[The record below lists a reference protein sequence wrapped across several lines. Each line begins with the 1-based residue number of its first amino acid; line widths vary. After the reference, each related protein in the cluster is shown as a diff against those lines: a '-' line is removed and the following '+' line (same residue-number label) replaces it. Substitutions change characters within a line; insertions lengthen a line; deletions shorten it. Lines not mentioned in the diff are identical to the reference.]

1 MLRSLP
7 ALLAVLALAG
17 CASIAV
23 SPTPTSAPTSASC
36 PAPQACAA
44 CPACP
49 VVEPPK
55 PAEKPLQPA
64 EWNELPGW
72 TGDDPGAAFT
82 AFVASCRS
90 LEKQAV
96 WKATCASAR
105 AQTDLASTAL
115 RAWFEGAFRPWA
127 LVNPDGSR
135 NGLIT
140 GYYEPILKGSRQK
153 ARGFAHPVF
162 GPPEDMIVVELAELY
177 PELKHL
183 RLRGRLEGR
192 KLVPYYS
199 RAEWNPQESKRSPEA
214 LLWIDDPI
222 DLFFMQIQGSGQVQL
237 ADGSRVRLN
246 YADQNGHP
254 YRSIGR
260 WLIERGELKAE
271 QASMQGIKNWARANP
286 ARLAELLNANP
297 SLVFFRELPVEGS
310 GPQGAMGLPLT
321 PERSVAVDP
330 RHVPLG
336 APIWLATTRPNSEQA
351 LTRLMLGQDTGGAI
365 RGVVRADFY
374 WGSGTE
380 AGNQAGKMRQQG
392 RMWVLMPRDYQPG
405 TP

>member
-1 MLRSLP
+1 MSRFFPALI
-7 ALLAVLALAG
+7 ALLAVAG
-17 CASIAV
+17 CSQ
-23 SPTPTSAPTSASC
+23 SPFKAEPRADAC
-36 PAPQACAA
+36 PAPQACPA
-44 CPACP
+44 CPLCP

-64 EWNELPGW
+64 EWSDLPGW
-72 TGDDPGAAFT
+72 NEDNPGAAFT
-82 AFVASCRS
+82 AFVAGCRS
-90 LEKQAV
+90 LERQAH
-96 WKATCASAR
+96 WKPVCTSAR
-105 AQTDLASTAL
+105 ELADKSAAAL
-115 RAWFEGAFRPWA
+115 RAWFEAQLQPWA
-127 LVNPDGSR
+127 LVNPDGTR

-140 GYYEPILKGSRQK
+140 GYYEPILKGSRQQTRAYK
-153 ARGFAHPVF
+153 HPVF

-199 RAEWNPQESKRSPEA
+199 RADWTPQESKRSPEA

-237 ADGSRVRLN
+237 TDGSRVRLN

-260 WLIERGELKAE
+260 WLIDRGELKAE
-271 QASMQGIKNWARANP
+271 QASMQGIKTWAKSNP
-286 ARLAELLNANP
+286 ARLTELLNANP

-310 GPQGAMGLPLT
+310 GPQGALGLPLT
-321 PERSVAVDP
+321 PERSLAVDP

-336 APIWLATTRPNSEQA
+336 APIWLATTKPNSERA
-351 LTRLMLGQDTGGAI
+351 LNRLMVGQDTGGAI

-374 WGSGTE
+374 WGSGVD

-392 RMWVLMPRDYQPG
+392 RMWVLLPRGHQPA